1 MNIGSAASA
10 AMDADSDFY
19 MDLLV
24 AQLQNQNPMEP
35 MSNTEMMTQM
45 AQLASLDG
53 IRELNDS
60 FQSMLQLHRL
70 ASGTGLI
77 GRQVEYTSGSEQL
90 RGTVEAVSPRN
101 DTIELTIDGQEIP
114 LDRIRKIL

>member
-1 MNIGSAASA
+1 MDIGSAASA
-10 AMDADSDFY
+10 AMDADSGFY
-19 MDLLV
+19 MNLLL

-77 GRQVEYTSGSEQL
+77 GRQVEYRSDSEVRQ
-90 RGTVEAVSPRN
+90 GTVEAVSTR
-101 DTIELTIDGQEIP
+101 DDRIEITVDGEAVP
-114 LDRIRKIL
+114 LEQIRKIL